1 MDGLVF
7 SYPQMAVTI
16 FIDSNDFH
24 NAYLKSGIF
33 VYNHNVLVFMMIII
47 IMVSTRTCT
56 CTVMFMSIFHLRG
69 IENY

>member
-7 SYPQMAVTI
+7 SYPQMTVTI

-24 NAYLKSGIF
+24 NVYLKSGIF

-47 IMVSTRTCT
+47 NY
-56 CTVMFMSIFHLRG
+56 G
-69 IENY
+69 IYTYMYMYSHVYEYFSFKRN